1 MDAITLL
8 RDDHDNVRK
17 LFTRFEQAGDNA
29 KKEKREIVSKIIE
42 ELTVHAFIEEELFY
56 PTVKGL
62 EPTGSG
68 EEPEELVKE
77 AEEEHA
83 QVKTLL
89 AELETMTPD
98 DEYFDA
104 KVTVVIDNVR
114 HHAEEEEEEMFPKVR
129 EAMGRNELQE
139 LGQRMLDAKGRAPK
153 LPSEAAAA

>member
-1 MDAITLL
+1 
-8 RDDHDNVRK
+8 
-17 LFTRFEQAGDNA
+17 
-29 KKEKREIVSKIIE
+29 
-42 ELTVHAFIEEELFY
+42 
-56 PTVKGL
+56 L
-62 EPTGSG
+62 EPQGEG

-89 AELETMTPD
+89 AELEGMSPE

-129 EAMGRNELQE
+129 EAMGRNELQD
-139 LGQRMLDAKGRAPK
+139 LGQRMKDAKEKAPK
-153 LPSEAAAA
+153 LPSEG